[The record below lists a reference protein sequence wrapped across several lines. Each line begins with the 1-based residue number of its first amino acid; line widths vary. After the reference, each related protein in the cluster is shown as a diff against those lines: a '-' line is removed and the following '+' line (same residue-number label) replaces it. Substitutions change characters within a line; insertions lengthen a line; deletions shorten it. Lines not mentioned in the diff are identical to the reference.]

1 MTESRSLSKKYW
13 LFAISDEI
21 DIDNL
26 DVNFFLDQ
34 KEQQLKD
41 QSVRALIQP
50 LAAKLS
56 LIDQNNDE
64 LKIKKEKIS
73 NVIYLS
79 KSEDVVDNDEASN
92 RTLDTKRRVPK
103 IKDLVKF

>member
-92 RTLDTKRRVPK
+92 RTFDTKRRVPK